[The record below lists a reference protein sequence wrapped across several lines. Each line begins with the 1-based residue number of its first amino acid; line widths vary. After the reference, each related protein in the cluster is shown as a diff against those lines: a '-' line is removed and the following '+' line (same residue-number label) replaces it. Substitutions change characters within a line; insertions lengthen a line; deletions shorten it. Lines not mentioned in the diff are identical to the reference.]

1 MPHPYVP
8 GERFVSPPRP
18 AGRPV
23 SGTATAAIP
32 ARIAVLASFSG
43 EGGVERMVMNLVR
56 EFARREIA
64 VDLLTIR
71 AASAH
76 FQDLPANVR
85 WIPLRADHAL
95 SSIPEL
101 VRYLRHEPPQALLVA
116 KDRAARAALAARR
129 ISGASVRVVVRLG
142 TNLLT
147 SMAGKSAVA
156 RWLRLAPMKFLY
168 RDVDRV
174 IAVSRGVADDTR
186 EVTGLPSSRIEVIRN
201 PVITA
206 ALVKQAAAPC
216 PHPWLDGP
224 QREAHPVILGA
235 GRLGTQKGFDILL
248 QAFAAM
254 TGNHRARLIILGEGS
269 HRRDL
274 EDLARELSV
283 ADRVLM
289 PGFQPDFYAWLARA
303 DLFVLSS
310 RWEGSP
316 NVLTEALALGIPS
329 VSTDCPSGPREIL
342 DEGRYGPLVPVDDAD
357 RLRRAMEQTLES
369 PRRADE
375 LKKAVAEY
383 TAETSAER
391 YLQALGIAPTGNRHA
406 AV

>member
-1 MPHPYVP
+1 L
-8 GERFVSPPRP
+8 
-18 AGRPV
+18 
-23 SGTATAAIP
+23 SGAVTTAVP

-56 EFARREIA
+56 EFARRDIA

-76 FQDLPANVR
+76 FQGLPANVR
-85 WIPLRADHAL
+85 WIPLDAGHAL

-101 VRYLRHEPPQALLVA
+101 VRYFRRDPPQALLVA

-129 ISGASVRVVVRLG
+129 ISGVPVRVVVRLG

-147 SMAGKSAVA
+147 SMEGKSAIA

-174 IAVSRGVADDTR
+174 IAVSQGVADDAR
-186 EVTGLPSSRIEVIRN
+186 KVTGLPTSRIEVIRN

-206 ALVKQAAAPC
+206 ALARQAAAPC
-216 PHPWLDGP
+216 PHPWLEGP
-224 QREAHPVILGA
+224 QRQAHPVILGA

-248 QAFAAM
+248 QAFATM
-254 TGNHRARLIILGEGS
+254 TGGRPARLIILGEGN

-274 EDLARELSV
+274 EDLARELKV

-289 PGFQPDFYAWLARA
+289 PGFRSDFYAWLARA
-303 DLFVLSS
+303 DLFALSS

-342 DEGRYGPLVPVDDAD
+342 DNGRYGPLVPVDDAD
-357 RLRRAMEQTLES
+357 QLSRAMEHTLET
-369 PRRADE
+369 PPRADQ
-375 LKKAVAEY
+375 LKNAVAEY

-391 YLQALGIAPTGNRHA
+391 YLHALGVAPTGNRHA

>member
-1 MPHPYVP
+1 M
-8 GERFVSPPRP
+8 
-18 AGRPV
+18 
-23 SGTATAAIP
+23 SGAATAAIP

-101 VRYLRHEPPQALLVA
+101 VRYLRREPPRALLVA
-116 KDRAARAALAARR
+116 KDRAARAALVSRR
-129 ISGASVRVVVRLG
+129 ISGAPVRVVVRLG

-206 ALVKQAAAPC
+206 ALAKQAAAPC
-216 PHPWLDGP
+216 PHPWLDRP

-254 TGNHRARLIILGEGS
+254 TGNHRARLIILGEGN
-269 HRRDL
+269 HRRGL
-274 EDLARELSV
+274 EDLARALNV